1 MTLAALSALIIIG
14 IGVLLRHLGV
24 MKREHAPILVQATL
38 YVLLPALV
46 LDIMIGANLDWSLI
60 LVPFCSYAVTAVMTP
75 FAIIFA
81 RMMRLGRA
89 ATGGVI
95 LMIAV
100 ANTGFFGLPLIAA
113 SGGEFSL
120 TVAVMYD
127 AIGTGILIW
136 TFNPIIAAWFG
147 RGEVEDAMTIRQSL
161 KGLLLPPMWM
171 LITGLIL
178 NLVGIHSLWEWLQ
191 VPVNY
196 LAAALFPVVM
206 LYAGLVLDW
215 SGIVENWRT
224 IAGVSVL
231 KLALAPLVAF
241 GIAYLF
247 GFRGNQLDTLI
258 VLGAM
263 PSGMMA
269 LVMGAHYRLPVNLL
283 AACVAVTT
291 VLSLVTIPIVT
302 AVIT

>member
-1 MTLAALSALIIIG
+1 M
-14 IGVLLRHLGV
+14 
-24 MKREHAPILVQATL
+24 
-38 YVLLPALV
+38 
-46 LDIMIGANLDWSLI
+46 
-60 LVPFCSYAVTAVMTP
+60 
-75 FAIIFA
+75 
-81 RMMRLGRA
+81 
-89 ATGGVI
+89 
-95 LMIAV
+95 
-100 ANTGFFGLPLIAA
+100 
-113 SGGEFSL
+113 
-120 TVAVMYD
+120 
-127 AIGTGILIW
+127 
-136 TFNPIIAAWFG
+136 
-147 RGEVEDAMTIRQSL
+147 
-161 KGLLLPPMWM
+161 
-171 LITGLIL
+171 
-178 NLVGIHSLWEWLQ
+178 
-191 VPVNY
+191 
-196 LAAALFPVVM
+196 VM

-215 SGIVENWRT
+215 SGIRENWRT

-231 KLALAPLVAF
+231 KLALMPVMAF

>member
-1 MTLAALSALIIIG
+1 VTLAALSALIIIG
-14 IGVLLRHLGV
+14 IGVLLRQLGV
-24 MKREHAPILVQATL
+24 MKREHAPILVQVTL

-46 LDIMIGANLDWSLI
+46 LDVMIGAELDWGLI
-60 LVPFCSYAVTAVMTP
+60 LVPFVSYAVTAVMTP
-75 FAIIFA
+75 FAIMFA

-136 TFNPIIAAWFG
+136 TFNPIVAAWFG

-178 NLVGIHSLWEWLQ
+178 NLAGVHTLWNWLQ

-215 SGIVENWRT
+215 SGIRENWRT

-231 KLALAPLVAF
+231 KLALMPVVAL
-241 GIAYLF
+241 GIAYLL

>member
-1 MTLAALSALIIIG
+1 MILAALSALIIIG
-14 IGVLLRHLGV
+14 IGTLLRTLGV
-24 MKREHAPILVQATL
+24 LKREHGPILVQVTL

-46 LDIMIGANLDWSLI
+46 LDIMVGAKLDWGLI
-60 LVPFCSYAVTAVMTP
+60 LVPFVAFAVTAVMAP
-75 FAIIFA
+75 VAVAFA
-81 RMMRLGRA
+81 RAMRLGRG
-89 ATGGVI
+89 ATGAVI
-95 LMIAV
+95 LMISV

-127 AIGTGILIW
+127 ALGTGILIW

-147 RGEVEDAMTIRQSL
+147 RGEVEDAMTLRQSL
-161 KGLLLPPMWM
+161 RGLLLPPMWA
-171 LITGLIL
+171 LIIGITL
-178 NLVGIHSLWEWLQ
+178 NLSGVHSFPDWIQ
-191 VPVNY
+191 TPIGY
-196 LAAALFPVVM
+196 LAGALLTVVM
-206 LYAGLVLDW
+206 LYAGLMLEW
-215 SGIVENWRT
+215 SGVAQNWRT

-231 KLALAPLVAF
+231 KLALMPVVGFA
-241 GIAYLF
+241 IAYAF
-247 GFRGNQLDTLI
+247 GFRGNDLQTLI